1 MKKKLKLA
9 DGWFYDGEVSKNN
22 DPHGK
27 GTLINKTDNSKYIGE
42 FKNGL
47 RHGLGTIF
55 LGDGLK
61 LTGKWKNSQLP
72 ESGTYEY
79 PSGQLYEGN
88 LKDGKFH
95 GKGKLTLPDGSI
107 IIALFEDSKIIK
119 ELKKYDPIEIDV
131 NKILKSIKFIIQNL
145 KPKQMSNGEWILKNP
160 DKKIIS
166 KIKTN
171 AKLKELITL
180 FASEEWKRFPDLIK
194 TFSLK
199 YNYKLK

>member
-47 RHGLGTIF
+47 RHGLGTVF

-72 ESGTYEY
+72 KSGTYEY

-145 KPKQMSNGEWILKNP
+145 KPKQMINGKWVFKKPNKAIL
-160 DKKIIS
+160 S
-166 KIKTN
+166 KIKSN
-171 AKLKELITL
+171 EKLSTILQFFIAED
-180 FASEEWKRFPDLIK
+180 FARFPFILK
-194 TFSLK
+194 KCSLK